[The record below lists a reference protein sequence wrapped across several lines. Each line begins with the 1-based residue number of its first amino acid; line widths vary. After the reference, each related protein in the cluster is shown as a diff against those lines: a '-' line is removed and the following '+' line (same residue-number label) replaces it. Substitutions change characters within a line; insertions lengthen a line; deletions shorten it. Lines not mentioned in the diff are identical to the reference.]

1 MTKGKVVI
9 TDYGFKN
16 IDNEKRVL
24 QDAGY
29 EVVTAQCTTEQEVIQ
44 AAAGADA
51 LLVQWAPVS
60 PVVINSLE
68 NCKVIV
74 RYGIGVDNIS
84 LPAAA
89 QKNIPVCNVPQ
100 YCIDEVADHT
110 MALALSLCRQL
121 TATRQQMETQWKITP
136 PHTMEALRYRCFV
149 TAGFGRIAREVIAR
163 AKGFKFKLAA
173 YDPYVSAEVMEG
185 FGVAK
190 LTLEEA
196 LEQADVLSL
205 HLPLTEETRH
215 LINEKSLRTMKST
228 AIVLNTSRGGLIDNY
243 ALAAAL
249 DQQLIA
255 GAGLDVFETEPLP
268 EAHPLRHSPNTALTS
283 HTAWYSEASV
293 PALQQLAAE
302 EVLRGLKGQALLNRV
317 N

>member
-16 IDNEKRVL
+16 IDNEMRVL
-24 QDAGY
+24 QTAGY
-29 EVVTAQCTTEQEVIQ
+29 EVVTAQCKTEQEVIQ
-44 AAAGADA
+44 AAAGANA

-60 PVVINSLE
+60 PEVINSLDQ
-68 NCKVIV
+68 CKIIV
-74 RYGIGVDNIS
+74 RYGIGVDNIN

-110 MALALSLCRQL
+110 LALALSLCRQL

-136 PHTMEALRYRCFV
+136 PYPMEALRYRMFV
-149 TAGFGRIAREVIAR
+149 TAGFGRIAREVMAR
-163 AKGFKFKLAA
+163 ARGFKFKLAA
-173 YDPYVSAEVMEG
+173 YDPYVSAEQMEQL
-185 FGVAK
+185 GVTK

-196 LEQADVLSL
+196 LTQADVLSL
-205 HLPLTEETRH
+205 HLPLMEDTKH
-215 LINEKSLRTMKST
+215 LINENTLRRMKRN
-228 AIVLNTSRGGLIDNY
+228 AIVVNTSRGGLIDNY
-243 ALAAAL
+243 ALATAL
-249 DQQLIA
+249 EQGLIA
-255 GAGLDVFETEPLP
+255 GAGLDVFEAEPLP
-268 EAHPLRHSPNTALTS
+268 AEHPLRNSPNAALTS

-302 EVLRGLKGQALLNRV
+302 EVLRGLKGQDLLNRV

>member
-16 IDNEKRVL
+16 LDNEKQVL
-24 QDAGY
+24 QTAGY
-29 EVVTAQCTTEQEVIQ
+29 EVVTAQCKTEQEVIA

-60 PVVINSLE
+60 PAVIDSLE
-68 NCKVIV
+68 HCKVIV
-74 RYGIGVDNIS
+74 RYGIGVDNIH
-84 LPAAA
+84 LDAAKE
-89 QKNIPVCNVPQ
+89 KNIPVCNVPQ

-121 TATRQQMETQWKITP
+121 GATREQMQQQWKITP
-136 PHTMEALRYRCFV
+136 PEAMEALRYRWFV
-149 TAGFGRIAREVIAR
+149 TAGFGRIAREVMAR
-163 AKGFKFKLAA
+163 ARGFKFKLAA
-173 YDPYVSAEVMEG
+173 YDPFVSAEVMAE
-185 FGVAK
+185 FGVEK

-196 LEQADVLSL
+196 FAKADVLSL
-205 HLPLTEETRH
+205 HLPLTDATRH
-215 LINEKSLRTMKST
+215 LVNEKSIQQMKQS
-228 AIVLNTSRGGLIDNY
+228 AIVINTSRGGLIDTY

-249 DQQLIA
+249 QQHRIG
-255 GAGLDVFETEPLP
+255 GAGLDVFEAEPLP
-268 EAHPLRHSPNTALTS
+268 AVHPLWTAPNTALTS

-302 EVLRGLKGQALLNRV
+302 EVLRALTGKALLNRV